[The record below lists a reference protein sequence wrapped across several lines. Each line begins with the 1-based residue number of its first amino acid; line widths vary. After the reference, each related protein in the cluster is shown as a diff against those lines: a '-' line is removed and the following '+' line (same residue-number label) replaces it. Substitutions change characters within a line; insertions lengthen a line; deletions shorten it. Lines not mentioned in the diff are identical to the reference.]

1 MPNEKFKGFTT
12 CTQVSSGLS
21 RLQRITRE
29 GVEVRRAFMK
39 AKEQFNIGKAL
50 MTGASSSQNA
60 AGLALQLSRRFLVEG
75 AGSARKAL

>member
-12 CTQVSSGLS
+12 CTQVSSS

-39 AKEQFNIGKAL
+39 AKEQFNIGKARMKQHEL
-50 MTGASSSQNA
+50 
-60 AGLALQLSRRFLVEG
+60 
-75 AGSARKAL
+75 